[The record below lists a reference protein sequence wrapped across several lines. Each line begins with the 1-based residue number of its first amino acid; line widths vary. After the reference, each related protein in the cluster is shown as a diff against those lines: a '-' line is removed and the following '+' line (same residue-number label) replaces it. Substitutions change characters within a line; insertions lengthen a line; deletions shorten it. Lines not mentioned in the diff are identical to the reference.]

1 MYMAREKS
9 TVKVKTCVLYYVKH
23 IVKVN
28 DDFKGCHNLEHRSRV
43 VNLEV
48 PLMITTIVIYYRNT
62 FM

>member
-43 VNLEV
+43 DNYAIRGATYDHYNCNL
-48 PLMITTIVIYYRNT
+48 LS
-62 FM
+62 